1 MRPSVIAAVA
11 VLCGFVPPA
20 VGQTQDGTAEPQRVV
35 AIGGAITEILYAL
48 GEEDRVVAVDT
59 TSLYPPEALAEKPNV
74 GYMRQLSAEGVL
86 SLSPDLILMDE
97 GAGPAQAV
105 ELIDAAG
112 VIVQHVPTGYTVEE
126 LTEKVLTVAG
136 AVGRGDAGE
145 AMADSIAAGFEALA
159 ADLAAVEEKKRLLFI
174 LSLVDG
180 RINAAGSGTGADA
193 VIRFAGA
200 ENVFG
205 DVEGYKILS
214 SEAVAALEPDAILM
228 VTRPGLEAVD
238 PLTVPGLAATPAGR
252 TGTVIRMDALHL
264 LGFGPR
270 TPGALRELAATL
282 YPDTVPPEAAHV
294 R

>member
-1 MRPSVIAAVA
+1 MRLSAIATAA
-11 VLCGFVPPA
+11 VLCAVAAPA
-20 VGQTQDGTAEPQRVV
+20 GAQAVAEPQRVI

-59 TSLYPPEALAEKPNV
+59 TSLYPPQALAEKPNV

-86 SLSPDLILMDE
+86 SLSPDLILMDD
-97 GAGPAQAV
+97 GAGPQQAV
-105 ELIDAAG
+105 DLIDAAG
-112 VIVQHVPTGYTVEE
+112 VAVQHMPTGYTVAE
-126 LTEKVLTVAG
+126 LTGKVRTVSA
-136 AVGRGDAGE
+136 AVGKAEAGE
-145 AMADSIAAGFEALA
+145 TMAGTIDAGFEALA
-159 ADLAAVEEKKRLLFI
+159 ADLAGIEDRKRVLFI

-193 VIRFAGA
+193 VIRLAGA

-238 PLTVPGLAATPAGR
+238 PLTVPGLAATPAGQ

-270 TPGALRELAATL
+270 TPDALRELAATL
-282 YPDTVPPEAAHV
+282 YPGIVPARTADV

>member
-1 MRPSVIAAVA
+1 MRPIALAAVA
-11 VLCGFVPPA
+11 VLCGFVSPA
-20 VGQTQDGTAEPQRVV
+20 AGQTPASTAQPQRVI

-48 GEEDRVVAVDT
+48 GEADRVVAVDT
-59 TSLYPPEALAEKPNV
+59 TSLYPPEALGQKPNV

-86 SLSPDLILMDE
+86 SLSPDLILMDD
-97 GAGPAQAV
+97 GAGPQQAV

-112 VIVQHVPTGYTVEE
+112 VAVQHVPTGYTVAE
-126 LTEKVLTVAG
+126 LIEKVRTVSM
-136 AVGRGDAGE
+136 AVGKADEGA
-145 AMADSIAAGFEALA
+145 AMAATITAGFDALA
-159 ADLAAVEEKKRLLFI
+159 ADLEDVTERKRVLFI

-200 ENVFG
+200 DNVFG

-214 SEAVAALEPDAILM
+214 SEAVAALQPDAILM
-228 VTRPGLEAVD
+228 VTRPGLEAID
-238 PLTVPGLAATPAGR
+238 PLTVPGVVATPAGQA
-252 TGTVIRMDALHL
+252 GTVIRMDALHL

-270 TPGALRELAATL
+270 TPGALRQLAATL
-282 YPDTVPPEAAHV
+282 YPGIVPAEAADV

>member
-1 MRPSVIAAVA
+1 MRLSAIATAA
-11 VLCGFVPPA
+11 VLCAFAVPA
-20 VGQTQDGTAEPQRVV
+20 GAQSAEPQRVIT
-35 AIGGAITEILYAL
+35 IGGAITEILYAL

-86 SLSPDLILMDE
+86 SLSPDLILMDN
-97 GAGPAQAV
+97 GAGPQQAV
-105 ELIDAAG
+105 DLIDAAG
-112 VIVQHVPTGYTVEE
+112 VAVQHVPTGYTVAE
-126 LTEKVLTVAG
+126 LTEKVRTVAT
-136 AVGRGDAGE
+136 AVGKAEAGDA
-145 AMADSIAAGFEALA
+145 MAADIAAGFEALA
-159 ADLAAVEEKKRLLFI
+159 ADLAGIEDRKRVLFI

-193 VIRFAGA
+193 VIRLAGA

-228 VTRPGLEAVD
+228 VTRPDLEAVD
-238 PLTVPGLAATPAGR
+238 PLTVPGLAATPAGQ

-282 YPDTVPPEAAHV
+282 YPGVVSAEAANV

>member
-1 MRPSVIAAVA
+1 MRLSAIATAA
-11 VLCGFVPPA
+11 VLCAFAVPA
-20 VGQTQDGTAEPQRVV
+20 GAQSAAEPQRVIT
-35 AIGGAITEILYAL
+35 IGGAITEILYAL

-97 GAGPAQAV
+97 GAGPQQAV

-112 VIVQHVPTGYTVEE
+112 VAVQHVLTGYTVEE
-126 LTEKVLTVAG
+126 LTEKVRTVAT
-136 AVGRGDAGE
+136 AVGKADAGE
-145 AMADSIAAGFEALA
+145 AMAAKIDAGFEALA
-159 ADLAAVEEKKRLLFI
+159 DDLAGIEDRKRVLFI

-193 VIRFAGA
+193 VIRLAGA
-200 ENVFG
+200 KNVFG
-205 DVEGYKILS
+205 DVEGYKTLS

-238 PLTVPGLAATPAGR
+238 PLTVPGLAATPAGQA
-252 TGTVIRMDALHL
+252 GTVIRMDALHL

-270 TPGALRELAATL
+270 TPGALRELAAAL
-282 YPDTVPPEAAHV
+282 YPGIMSAEPAHV

>member
-1 MRPSVIAAVA
+1 MRLSAIATAA
-11 VLCGFVPPA
+11 VLCAFAVPA
-20 VGQTQDGTAEPQRVV
+20 GAQSAEPQRVIT
-35 AIGGAITEILYAL
+35 IGGAITEILYAL

-86 SLSPDLILMDE
+86 SLSPDLILMDD
-97 GAGPAQAV
+97 GAGPQQAV
-105 ELIDAAG
+105 DLIDAAG
-112 VIVQHVPTGYTVEE
+112 VAVQHVPTGYTVKE
-126 LTEKVLTVAG
+126 LTEKVRTVAA
-136 AVGRGDAGE
+136 AVGKAEAGDA
-145 AMADSIAAGFEALA
+145 MAADIAAGFEALA
-159 ADLAAVEEKKRLLFI
+159 ADLAGIEDRKRVLFI

-193 VIRFAGA
+193 VIRLAGA

-228 VTRPGLEAVD
+228 VTRPDLEAVD
-238 PLTVPGLAATPAGR
+238 PLTVPGLAATPAGQ

-270 TPGALRELAATL
+270 TPGALRELAAAL
-282 YPDTVPPEAAHV
+282 YPGVVSAEAANV